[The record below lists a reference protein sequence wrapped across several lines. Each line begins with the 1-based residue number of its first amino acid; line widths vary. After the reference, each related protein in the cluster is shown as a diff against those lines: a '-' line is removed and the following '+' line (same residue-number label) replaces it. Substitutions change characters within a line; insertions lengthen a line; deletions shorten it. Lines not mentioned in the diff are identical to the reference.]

1 MQDLNSQDAHL
12 QKLNLQNADLQ
23 SVDLKDQHTK
33 DAYWMDK
40 ARVRA
45 SFDRAANT
53 YDAAAVLQKLVRTE
67 MLSRL
72 DLVKIKPKVIL
83 DAGCGTGHGSFA
95 LQKKF
100 SRAQVVSLDI
110 ALGMLQKT
118 HQQQPFL
125 HKLLKQKNL
134 ICADIERLPIA
145 NSSLG
150 MVWSNLALQWCNNL
164 DAAFGEVARV
174 LQPNGLFM
182 FSTFG
187 PDTLKELRVASSL
200 AHSETTR
207 VSRFIDMHDIG
218 DALTRAGF
226 SAPVLDVERYTL
238 TYDDVKS
245 VMKDL
250 KSIGAHN
257 ATQGRSRGL
266 QGRGF
271 LQRLTQQYE
280 QFRQS
285 AENGG
290 KLPATFEVV
299 YGHAW
304 KADSKESFQ
313 SDLGM
318 GVSPI
323 TFKTYK

>member
-1 MQDLNSQDAHL
+1 MSDLNEQD
-12 QKLNLQNADLQ
+12 
-23 SVDLKDQHTK
+23 S
-33 DAYWMDK
+33 YWMDK

-45 SFDRAANT
+45 SFDRAAQT
-53 YDAAAVLQKLVRTE
+53 YDAAAILQKLVRTE

-72 DLVKIKPKVIL
+72 DLVKIKPQVIL

-100 SRAQVVSLDI
+100 SSAQVISLDI
-110 ALGMLQKT
+110 AFGMLQKT
-118 HQQQPFL
+118 QQQQP
-125 HKLLKQKNL
+125 LLRKMFKQKNL
-134 ICADIERLPIA
+134 ICADIEHLPLA

-150 MVWSNLALQWCNNL
+150 MVWSNLALQWCNDL
-164 DAAFGEVARV
+164 DGAFNQIARV
-174 LQPNGLFM
+174 LQPNGLLM

-187 PDTLKELRVASSL
+187 PDTLKELRA
-200 AHSETTR
+200 ATNNGNTH

-226 SAPVLDVERYTL
+226 SAPVLDVEHYTL

-250 KSIGAHN
+250 KAIGAHN
-257 ATQGRSRGL
+257 ATAGRARGL

-271 LQRLTQQYE
+271 LQQLAQNYE
-280 QFRQS
+280 QFRVD
-285 AENGG
+285 G

-304 KADSKESFQ
+304 KSESKP
-313 SDLGM
+313 DLGI

>member
-1 MQDLNSQDAHL
+1 MSDLNAQD
-12 QKLNLQNADLQ
+12 
-23 SVDLKDQHTK
+23 S
-33 DAYWMDK
+33 YWMDK

-45 SFDRAANT
+45 SFDRAAQT
-53 YDAAAVLQKLVRTE
+53 YDAAAILQKLVRTE

-72 DLVKIKPKVIL
+72 DLVKIKPQVIL

-100 SRAQVVSLDI
+100 SSAQVVSLDI

-118 HQQQPFL
+118 QQQQP
-125 HKLLKQKNL
+125 LLNKIFKQKNL
-134 ICADIERLPIA
+134 ICADIEHLPIA

-150 MVWSNLALQWCNNL
+150 MVWSNLALQWCNDL
-164 DAAFGEVARV
+164 DGAFNQIARV
-174 LQPNGLFM
+174 LQPNGLLM

-187 PDTLKELRVASSL
+187 PDTLKELRA
-200 AHSETTR
+200 ATNNGNTH

-226 SAPVLDVERYTL
+226 SAPVLDVEHYTL
-238 TYDDVKS
+238 TYDDVKA
-245 VMKDL
+245 VMRDL
-250 KSIGAHN
+250 KAIGAHN
-257 ATQGRSRGL
+257 ATEGRARGL

-271 LQRLTQQYE
+271 LQQLAQNYE
-280 QFRQS
+280 QFRV
-285 AENGG
+285 NG

-304 KADSKESFQ
+304 KAETKP
-313 SDLGM
+313 DLGI

>member
-1 MQDLNSQDAHL
+1 MS
-12 QKLNLQNADLQ
+12 
-23 SVDLKDQHTK
+23 
-33 DAYWMDK
+33 DAYLLDK

-53 YDAAAVLQKLVRTE
+53 YDAAAVLQKLVRDE

-72 DLVKIKPKVIL
+72 DLVKIKPLTLANPAIL

-95 LQKKF
+95 LQKRFKN
-100 SRAQVVSLDI
+100 APVVSLDI

-118 HQQQPFL
+118 KLQQPWL
-125 HKLLKQKNL
+125 SRLWLNKLFGKQHL
-134 ICADIERLPIA
+134 VCADIEQLPIA
-145 NSSLG
+145 SASMG
-150 MVWSNLALQWCNNL
+150 MVWSNLALQWCNDL
-164 DAAFGEVARV
+164 DGAFAEVARV
-174 LQPNGLFM
+174 LQPNSLFM

-187 PDTLKELRVASSL
+187 PDTLKELRAASNNG
-200 AHSETTR
+200 HTH

-226 SAPVLDVERYTL
+226 SAPVLDVEHYTL

-250 KSIGAHN
+250 KNIGAHN
-257 ATQGRSRGL
+257 ATSGRARGL

-271 LQRLTQQYE
+271 LQNLTQQYE
-280 QFRQS
+280 QFRTQ
-285 AENGG
+285 G
-290 KLPATFEVV
+290 KLPATFEVI

-304 KADSKESFQ
+304 TKELKPT
-313 SDLGM
+313 LGA

-323 TFKTYK
+323 TFYANK

>member
-1 MQDLNSQDAHL
+1 MSDSSLQDH
-12 QKLNLQNADLQ
+12 
-23 SVDLKDQHTK
+23 
-33 DAYWMDK
+33 YFMDK
-40 ARVRA
+40 SRVRA
-45 SFDRAANT
+45 SFDRAAQT
-53 YDAAAVLQKLVRTE
+53 YDAAAIVQKLVRAE

-72 DLVKIKPKVIL
+72 DLVKIKPQVIL

-110 ALGMLQKT
+110 ALGMLQKMY
-118 HQQQPFL
+118 QQQPVIN
-125 HKLLKQKNL
+125 KLFGQKNL
-134 ICADIERLPIA
+134 VCADIEQLPIA
-145 NSSLG
+145 SNSLN
-150 MVWSNLALQWCNNL
+150 MVWSNLALQWCNDL
-164 DAAFGEVARV
+164 DAAFGEMART
-174 LQPNGLFM
+174 LQPNGLLM

-187 PDTLKELRVASSL
+187 PDTLKELRAASNNNN
-200 AHSETTR
+200 ASESRFTS

-257 ATQGRSRGL
+257 ATQGRARGL
-266 QGRGF
+266 LGRGF
-271 LQRLTQQYE
+271 LQQLSQRYE
-280 QFRQS
+280 EFRVD
-285 AENGG
+285 G

-304 KADSKESFQ
+304 KSEAKN
-313 SDLGM
+313 DLGI